1 MSSSKIE
8 QQIDAIEDYIDNCKF
23 QAFSKTNIIVDKD
36 ELDELLEELRNRTPE
51 EIKSYR
57 RIIANKENIIEDA
70 RRKADDLIS
79 DATNQ
84 SRQMV
89 DESEIV
95 ARAENRAAEILNAA
109 EEEAQRIMDEANTQV
124 QSIRES
130 ANNYVDGMLGSID
143 EDTTAALSELTTTF
157 GNLHS
162 ILGDYITR
170 IRNDR
175 RELAPQEAAE
185 EYVEEEYTEEEPAE
199 VEEGDFV
206 NTDMM

>member
-70 RRKADDLIS
+70 RRKADDLIN

-109 EEEAQRIMDEANTQV
+109 EEEAQRIMDEANAQV

-162 ILGDYITR
+162 ILSDYITR

-185 EYVEEEYTEEEPAE
+185 EYVEEEYAEEEPAE

>member
-70 RRKADDLIS
+70 RRKADDLIN
-79 DATNQ
+79 DATAQ

-109 EEEAQRIMDEANTQV
+109 EEEAQRIMDEANAQV

-130 ANNYVDGMLGSID
+130 ANSYVDGMLGSID

-162 ILGDYITR
+162 ILGDYITK

-185 EYVEEEYTEEEPAE
+185 EYVEEEYAEEEPAE

>member
-70 RRKADDLIS
+70 RRKADDLIN
-79 DATNQ
+79 DATAQ
-84 SRQMV
+84 SQQMV

-95 ARAENRAAEILNAA
+95 ARAESRAAEIVSAA
-109 EEEAQRIMDEANTQV
+109 EEEAQRIMDEANAQV

-130 ANNYVDGMLGSID
+130 ANSYVDGMLGSID
-143 EDTTAALSELTTTF
+143 NDTTAALNELTSTF

-162 ILGDYITR
+162 ILSDYITR

-175 RELAPQEAAE
+175 RELAPQEAGD
-185 EYVEEEYTEEEPAE
+185 EYADNEYAEEEPADGD
-199 VEEGDFV
+199 EGDFV
-206 NTDMM
+206 STDMM